1 MNRASTIRKSPVSCL
16 RWMNAVFK
24 QNPIYHAGLL
34 SSPSHLIE
42 SCQFEEALN
51 ALTLQGPGRIRIE
64 DSEWTNNGIGLSC
77 HHARCELA
85 CCRFHSNEIG
95 TEMDRGLLIMC
106 HEGGGGWNHFEN
118 NDLHMSFEFAP
129 LPCIQGGANH
139 FGSHLSGWASGTID
153 LTCQGGG
160 VDWDISGQSWDWPL
174 GWPQIQTGLWAY
186 GQDGATNCPISAVDL
201 NPAEPT
207 ECRYTG
213 KKQTE

>member
-1 MNRASTIRKSPVSCL
+1 MEDAQFTGGEISMSEDRI

-129 LPCIQGGANH
+129 LPY
-139 FGSHLSGWASGTID
+139 SRWS
-153 LTCQGGG
+153 
-160 VDWDISGQSWDWPL
+160 QSFRKPPVGL
-174 GWPQIQTGLWAY
+174 GI
-186 GQDGATNCPISAVDL
+186 
-201 NPAEPT
+201 
-207 ECRYTG
+207 RHH
-213 KKQTE
+213 